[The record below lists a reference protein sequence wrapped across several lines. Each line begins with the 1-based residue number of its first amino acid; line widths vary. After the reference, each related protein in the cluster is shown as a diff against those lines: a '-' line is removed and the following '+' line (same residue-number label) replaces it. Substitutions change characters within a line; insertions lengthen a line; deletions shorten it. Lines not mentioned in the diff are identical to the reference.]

1 MLVVYIPF
9 LQQARFGA
17 CQQWR
22 TVGDAGPYI
31 DGILHVAVLYNP
43 SVTTSCATSL
53 CTREAF
59 VPLYVCIHTDNSTAR
74 LLILIA
80 KVNDAKKMGSK
91 KAL

>member
-59 VPLYVCIHTDNSTAR
+59 VTKYMPIHTNNLQCR
-74 LLILIA
+74 EKILFFLL
-80 KVNDAKKMGSK
+80 M
-91 KAL
+91 